1 MNFRSFLF
9 TGFLILS
16 LNSSVFAE
24 ENEINSLVK
33 SRIIEATFDAKI
45 TVDDYVPVGKAVL
58 FDASDSKIYD
68 EKEYGPAAYKWDF
81 LDETGE
87 KIGKEQV
94 YSYDTPGK
102 QKVKLT
108 IKQGSEEIS
117 IEKEIFVYLKKALL
131 ITDSD
136 HEGLLKDINIQSAEA
151 GTWLKTF
158 SVGVEDTGFLAE
170 EKLLQKITESAEFI
184 KEADLLLFYTSSI
197 DSFSAFTRF
206 YKGLADE
213 TMFPLSQ
220 KIFVQVSD
228 GNFGIQKNIIDRSRK
243 ILGVPSVLLTRKE
256 AFNPLFESA
265 DLSRAIDVLDSRVIE
280 NVMVDERIGRAPAF
294 FLSKIISFF
303 VTSGITSNT
312 LYLLLVFPF
321 LVFFVAFARQFIGFS
336 TFGVYL
342 PVMLSLS
349 FFVLG
354 VSFAFMVI
362 TFVAFVSIIIRL
374 FLVKV
379 EMLYIPKVALG
390 LSTIALSFFGVIWLA
405 LYTDSSIVIPLAIF
419 PMLVISTLSEK
430 FISAQSQEGMWSAVV
445 DMIETILVAF
455 VAYFLTDL
463 TFFRDLLLSLPE
475 LIFIP
480 LIAMF
485 FLGKFTG
492 LRITEYFKFRSVL
505 REGTEE

>member
-1 MNFRSFLF
+1 MTKLFRSLLF
-9 TGFLILS
+9 SIALLGNAS
-16 LNSSVFAE
+16 FAE
-24 ENEINSLVK
+24 GGEVNGLVK
-33 SRIIEATFDAKI
+33 SKIIEATFDAKI
-45 TVDDYVPVGKAVL
+45 TVDDYVPIGKAVL
-58 FDASDSKIYD
+58 FDASDSKIYNEEEFGPASYQWDFFD
-68 EKEYGPAAYKWDF
+68 EKEVQ
-81 LDETGE
+81 
-87 KIGKEQV
+87 IGKNQV
-94 YSYDTPGK
+94 YSYESPGK
-102 QKVKLT
+102 KRLQLT
-108 IKQGSEEIS
+108 IKQGDREIMV
-117 IEKEIFVYLKKALL
+117 EKEIFVYRKKALL
-131 ITDSD
+131 ITDSE
-136 HEGLLKDINIQSAEA
+136 HEAFLKDIDIHSAEA

-158 SVGVEDTGFLAE
+158 SVGGEDTGFLEE
-170 EKLLQKITESAEFI
+170 EKLLQKITESTEFI

-206 YKGLADE
+206 YKGLTYE
-213 TMFPLSQ
+213 KIFPLEK

-228 GNFGIQKNIIDRSRK
+228 GNFNIQKNIIDRSRK

-256 AFNPLFESA
+256 AFNPLFESG
-265 DLSRAIDVLDSRVIE
+265 DFSQILSVLDARAIESI
-280 NVMVDERIGRAPAF
+280 MVDERVARTPAF
-294 FLSKIISFF
+294 FLSRIISFF
-303 VTSGITSNT
+303 VTSGVPSNT

-321 LVFFVAFARQFIGFS
+321 LAFFVAFSRQFIGFS

-342 PVMLSLS
+342 PIMLSLS

-362 TFVAFVSIIIRL
+362 AFVAFISILIRL

-390 LSTIALSFFGVIWLA
+390 LSTIALSFFMLIWLA
-405 LYTDSSIVIPLAIF
+405 LYIDSSIVIPLAIF

-445 DMIETILVAF
+445 DMLETILVAF
-455 VAYFLTDL
+455 VGYFLADL

-480 LIAMF
+480 LIATF
-485 FLGKFTG
+485 LLGKFTG
-492 LRITEYFKFRSVL
+492 LRITEYFKFRSVF